1 MILLNRYLKNNYI
14 YILNNYM
21 YNMKR
26 NFTWCALVMFGL
38 GAMLTSCKK
47 HPQSAKTGMKY
58 NDKYNGGFQVFK
70 KTHPAP
76 GPGLVPIEGGTFVL
90 GGSADQDVS
99 FDYNNIRRRV
109 TVPSFYMDDTEV
121 ANVDW
126 LEYLHWLNINYP
138 GDRELYYNALPDT
151 LVWRKPLSYNEP
163 YVDNYLR
170 HPAFQD
176 YPVVGVTWDQAQEY
190 CTWRTDRM
198 NENILRESGQL
209 VTWKDAANKGGGKK
223 GAAGAAPAA
232 GGSKEPFNTEIY
244 LNGQIKGPGVDGKH
258 MMADLNPN
266 AKPAQGGKKGG
277 KPTRT
282 VGMEDGILK
291 QAYRLPSEAEWEYAA
306 LGLVGNT
313 ENENITDGK
322 MYPWNGMGMRSP
334 KKRTR
339 GLMLANF
346 KRGDGDNMGVG
357 GYLNDKADITAPVRS
372 FVPNDF
378 GLFNMAGN
386 VNEWTADTYRQLSF
400 EDVDDFNPF
409 RGNEFKDKRMAD
421 PEKGLLAKDKY
432 GRPIKDAAKSNKK
445 QKWSELTVAQQQAA
459 TVNNANATPANGAT
473 LPAGIAANPAAP
485 AIAATGTTAPGS
497 IPADIKN
504 GSGKPYTADQ
514 RGFEDSTSTV
524 LYGVTTLVNDHSKVY
539 KGGSWNDR
547 AMWLNPA
554 TRRFMDQDDA
564 SAEIGFR
571 CAMTMVGATEIHPDS
586 RPHFVE
592 RKPKP
597 YKAKAK

>member
-1 MILLNRYLKNNYI
+1 MT
-14 YILNNYM
+14 
-21 YNMKR
+21 R
-26 NFTWCALVMFGL
+26 NFTWCAVVILGM
-38 GAMLTSCKK
+38 GAMLSSCSK
-47 HPQSAKTGMKY
+47 HPQSAKTGMRY
-58 NDKYNGGFQVFK
+58 NDKYNGGFQVFA

-90 GGSADQDVS
+90 GGSADQDVTY
-99 FDYNNIRRRV
+99 DYNNVRRRV

-151 LVWRKPLSYNEP
+151 LVWRSPLSYNEP

-170 HPAFQD
+170 HPSFQD
-176 YPVVGVTWDQAQEY
+176 YPVVGVTWDQAQDY
-190 CTWRTDRM
+190 CIWRTDRM
-198 NENILRESGQL
+198 NENILRESGKL
-209 VTWKDAANKGGGKK
+209 ATWKDASGKGGGKK
-223 GAAGAAPAA
+223 APAGGATAA
-232 GGSKEPFNTEIY
+232 GGSKEPFNTDIY
-244 LNGQIKGPGVDGKH
+244 LNGQYKGAGIDGKK
-258 MMADLNPN
+258 MMPDLNPN
-266 AKPAQGGKKGG
+266 AKPAQGSKG
-277 KPTRT
+277 KPTRP
-282 VGMEDGILK
+282 VSMEDGILK

-306 LGLVGNT
+306 LGLIGNT

-322 MYPWNGMGMRSP
+322 MYPWNGMGVRSA
-334 KKRTR
+334 KRRTR
-339 GLMLANF
+339 GLILANF

-372 FVPNDF
+372 YVPNDF

-386 VNEWTADTYRQLSF
+386 VNEWTADTYRQMSF

-421 PEKGLLAKDKY
+421 AEKGLLAKDKY
-432 GRPIKDAAKSNKK
+432 GRPIKDPAKAGKK
-445 QKWSELTVAQQQAA
+445 KKWSELSVEQQQAA
-459 TVNNANATPANGAT
+459 TVNNANA
-473 LPAGIAANPAAP
+473 LPAGIAAAPPAGTPAATTTP
-485 AIAATGTTAPGS
+485 AAVAANGE
-497 IPADIKN
+497 IK
-504 GSGKPYTADQ
+504 SAAAGKPYNPDA
-514 RGFEDSTSTV
+514 RGFEDSTSSV

-547 AMWLNPA
+547 ALWLNPA
-554 TRRFMDQDDA
+554 TRRFMNEDDA
-564 SAEIGFR
+564 SAEVGFR

-597 YKAKAK
+597 YKTKAK